1 MEEAMTE
8 PRVDNIRDFCL
19 IHAMFSSSFWLSK
32 QHQVVLCCLAL
43 ALDTGKDK
51 GWLQDLA
58 ERGEHLLQDFGSLK
72 PLQSVQPPQSCPQM
86 PACGCNWDT
95 SSCSKAGPKA
105 HSIFS
110 FCWEKIDQGMKKKHF
125 SSLVLFSLPLYS
137 KVNWKRGT
145 GLMNFDLFS
154 HKDLYLWLRTNI
166 DQSNGSPNPAHFIK
180 VNHTLMAGQLQ
191 NKFWFTTVLKWSLFY
206 AGH

>member
-1 MEEAMTE
+1 MTE

-72 PLQSVQPPQSCPQM
+72 PLQSVQPP
-86 PACGCNWDT
+86 
-95 SSCSKAGPKA
+95 
-105 HSIFS
+105 
-110 FCWEKIDQGMKKKHF
+110 
-125 SSLVLFSLPLYS
+125 
-137 KVNWKRGT
+137 
-145 GLMNFDLFS
+145 
-154 HKDLYLWLRTNI
+154 
-166 DQSNGSPNPAHFIK
+166 
-180 VNHTLMAGQLQ
+180 
-191 NKFWFTTVLKWSLFY
+191 
-206 AGH
+206 